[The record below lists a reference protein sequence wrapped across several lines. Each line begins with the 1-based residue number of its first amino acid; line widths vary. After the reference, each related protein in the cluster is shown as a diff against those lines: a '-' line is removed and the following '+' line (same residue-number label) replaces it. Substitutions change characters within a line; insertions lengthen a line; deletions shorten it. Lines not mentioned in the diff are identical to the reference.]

1 MTKEELEKEA
11 TEYAL
16 EWGDKTDGTYA
27 CCRDGYLV
35 GAEPREKRIAE
46 LEKENAELKAKANA
60 LENANKAMVKELDDM
75 TSGGISV
82 LKNVVRSKEQL
93 VQAKEIL
100 RGLYFIVQSRIDY
113 ENNTGIADEMWR
125 AEQFLKEVDKYGV

>member
-1 MTKEELEKEA
+1 MTKDELKKEA

-46 LEKENAELKAKANA
+46 LEKENGELKEK
-60 LENANKAMVKELDDM
+60 LEILTLVGNVATKGLD
-75 TSGGISV
+75 
-82 LKNVVRSKEQL
+82 KQL
-93 VQAKEIL
+93 TKAKEIIEKL
-100 RGLYFIVQSRIDY
+100 LNVFASNDFF
-113 ENNTGIADEMWR
+113 EEEELDAMAE
-125 AEQFLKEVDKYGV
+125 AEQFLKEVSE